1 MITRLFILSFLI
13 CFSISSFAK
22 TKRVLFIGNSY
33 VYVNNLP
40 QVVADIASST
50 IDTLL
55 FDANAVGGYRL
66 MDHSTDATTL
76 SKIAAGNWDYV
87 VLQEQSQMPS
97 FPMNQV
103 QTDVLPY
110 AHLLD
115 SIIHEASPCA
125 KTLFYMTW
133 GRKNGDASNCGSWP
147 PVCTYMGMDSL
158 LRERYLMMANDNHA
172 LVAPA
177 GPVWRKLRA
186 NNPTIEL
193 YQADESHPS
202 EAGTFAIACAFYSII
217 FEKNPLNIPYNFTLS
232 TNDAQAIRIAAK
244 TIAFDSLAYWNVYKY
259 LPNADFQF
267 ANTANLQVSFTN
279 SSQYATTY
287 NWSFGDGNT
296 SAQTN
301 PIHTYSLGSTYQV
314 RLIASKCG
322 KNDTTIQS
330 VTVTSTG
337 IYPTNEEVLTLY
349 PNPVSKELH
358 LEGNWN
364 QLSSIT
370 ITDVVGN
377 KVPFSFTKKD
387 NELIISTEHFAV
399 GFYTIL
405 IAMNEKTI
413 TAKFEKK

>member
-1 MITRLFILSFLI
+1 M
-13 CFSISSFAK
+13 K
-22 TKRVLFIGNSY
+22 TKFWLLAILTYVSIASTARTQRVLFIGNSY

-40 QVVADIASST
+40 QVIADMATST
-50 IDTLL
+50 NDTLL

-76 SKIAAGNWDYV
+76 SKIAVGNWDYV

-97 FPMNQV
+97 FPLGQV
-103 QTDVLPY
+103 QTDVFPY

-115 SIIHEASPCA
+115 SIIHLSSPCA

-147 PVCTYMGMDSL
+147 PVCTYLGMDSL

-193 YQADESHPS
+193 FQADESHPS
-202 EAGTFAIACAFYSII
+202 EAGTYAIACAFYSII
-217 FEKNPLNIPYNFTLS
+217 FEKNPLNIPYNYTLS
-232 TNDAQAIRIAAK
+232 TNDAQAIRTAAK
-244 TIAFDSLAYWNVYKY
+244 TVAFDSLAYWNVYKY

-267 ANTANLQVSFTN
+267 SSTANLQISFTN
-279 SSQYATTY
+279 SSQYASSY

-296 SAQTN
+296 STQTN
-301 PIHTYSLGSTYQV
+301 PIHTYSNVGTYPV
-314 RLIASKCG
+314 RLIATKCG
-322 KNDTTIQS
+322 KSDTSLQS
-330 VTVTSTG
+330 VIVTPTG
-337 IYPTNEEVLTLY
+337 IQTTNEAVVTLY

-358 LEGNWN
+358 LEGCWRV
-364 QLSSIT
+364 LPAIT
-370 ITDVVGN
+370 ITDAIGN
-377 KVPFSFTKKD
+377 NVPFSCTKKD
-387 NELIISTEHFAV
+387 NQLNISTEHFAA
-399 GFYTIL
+399 GFYTIVL
-405 IAMNEKTI
+405 ALNGTTM